1 MKKHREA
8 EHISF
13 PLNQPEASNL
23 TNASLSAKFTPNV
36 NNSMESQ
43 VHALLQEESG
53 MDERD
58 LRAKEDRELTL
69 DKITE
74 EVLER
79 RRKMAKMRSYYFTK
93 NKSQNELRK
102 LRARCTTRFE
112 ISNKINLTS

>member
-43 VHALLQEESG
+43 VHALLQESG

-58 LRAKEDRELTL
+58 LRAKEDRELAL
-69 DKITE
+69 NKITEE

-79 RRKMAKMRSYYFTK
+79 RRKMAKMRSILFYQEQKSKRIKK
-93 NKSQNELRK
+93 N
-102 LRARCTTRFE
+102 
-112 ISNKINLTS
+112 